1 MSDLFLSSAGKNI
14 PPQKIIET
22 LSPLLT
28 PERLAKINLVA
39 SQRLPQVSVLLE
51 DIYDRGNASAVMRS
65 AEAFGFY
72 QFDMIERQDNF
83 KESKR
88 VTQGAH
94 KWLQIQKWDS
104 TLECVKHLKSQGRK
118 IYVTHLDPEA
128 LPLHEVPVHE
138 PLAICFGNEKDGATK
153 ELIDLADQTVFI
165 PMRGFVQSFNISVA
179 AALCF
184 YDLQKRLTP
193 PPVLNPSLVAYY
205 LTQSVDH
212 WERHF

>member
-1 MSDLFLSSAGKNI
+1 MGEGLFHTLA
-14 PPQKIIET
+14 PQTIIEK
-22 LSPLLT
+22 LSQHVT
-28 PERLAKINLVA
+28 PERLKKIETVA
-39 SQRLPQVSVLLE
+39 SQRLPQVSILLE

-72 QFDMIERQDNF
+72 QLHFVERQEKF

-104 TLECVKHLKSQGRK
+104 TLRCVEHLKSQGRK
-118 IYVTHLDPEA
+118 IYVTHLDPQA
-128 LPLHEVPVHE
+128 LPLHQVPVDE
-138 PLAICFGNEKDGATK
+138 PLVLCFGNEKEGATR
-153 ELIDLADQTVFI
+153 ELIQLADRTVFI

-193 PPVLNPSLVAYY
+193 PTTQDKSLIAYY
-205 LTQSVDH
+205 LTRSVDH
-212 WERHF
+212 WERYFD